1 MYRVLNII
9 FRKPVRVFGLGVRET
24 FAEVEREFLQPP
36 VYIILRFLFFFF
48 LSFFLSNTNTCFL
61 QNGKRDLRIDEIIFS
76 RQMFV

>member
-48 LSFFLSNTNTCFL
+48 FLSFCQIQIRVFYKTEN
-61 QNGKRDLRIDEIIFS
+61 EIYES
-76 RQMFV
+76 MK